1 MDSLKWNSI
10 LYWIFT
16 EKFPNT
22 QAVKVRFRMLTYS
35 LLTLCGSP
43 PNPDNP
49 KEHSFALRATIFFQ
63 YEPFLSLHILLK
75 MSKNGEERGKRGTRG
90 GGKGSDRL
98 FQQRDP
104 WLTHLLWNRTSIWMC
119 ERDRERHTC
128 TETEMLADS
137 ISFCQLSVV
146 TRPKLH
152 FTNFIPSWLGRNS
165 AETSQQDLFS
175 VSFKSSL
182 QTQICHFFFPK

>member
-1 MDSLKWNSI
+1 
-10 LYWIFT
+10 
-16 EKFPNT
+16 
-22 QAVKVRFRMLTYS
+22 
-35 LLTLCGSP
+35 
-43 PNPDNP
+43 
-49 KEHSFALRATIFFQ
+49 
-63 YEPFLSLHILLK
+63 
-75 MSKNGEERGKRGTRG
+75 
-90 GGKGSDRL
+90 
-98 FQQRDP
+98 
-104 WLTHLLWNRTSIWMC
+104 MC

-182 QTQICHFFFPK
+182 QTQICHFFFSKIRSHLISCHQNGLPSEATVTVYPHYEDNGAIFCGLGVSDELSVEELVRGEENDSLCCSIIE

>member
-1 MDSLKWNSI
+1 MVSLKWNSI

-43 PNPDNP
+43 RNPDNP

-63 YEPFLSLHILLK
+63 YEPFYPSTSFWKCPK
-75 MSKNGEERGKRGTRG
+75 MERREEKEARG
-90 GGKGSDRL
+90 GEGSDRL

-104 WLTHLLWNRTSIWMC
+104 WLTHLLWNRTRIWMC

-175 VSFKSSL
+175 VSFKASL